1 MHTAANIIELEEVD
15 STNNYA
21 LNLLNNMRP
30 PEGTV
35 ISCINQTKGRG
46 TDSNHWESEA
56 GANLTLSFIYYP
68 GFLKAAEQFQLNQ
81 AISIAISETV
91 FSITG
96 TPDVTIKWPN
106 DIYIGD
112 KKVAGIL
119 IQNSIMGTCIDY
131 SVIGIGMN
139 VNQKVFISNAPN
151 PVSLSMVTGLDYELD
166 AIRLKMISIVE
177 KFYRLLKLGETL
189 SLNKIYLEK
198 LYRIGQWHHYLIKGH
213 KVNAMIKGIT
223 NYGQL
228 QLEGP
233 DGSSWICDLKDIK
246 YLF

>member
-1 MHTAANIIELEEVD
+1 MHKAANIIELEEVD

-21 LNLLNNMRP
+21 LNLLNNTRP

-56 GANLTLSFIYYP
+56 GENLTLSFIYYP
-68 GFLKAAEQFQLNQ
+68 GFLNAAEQFKLNQ
-81 AISIAISETV
+81 AISISISETV

-96 TPDVTIKWPN
+96 TPHVTIKWPN

-119 IQNSIMGTCIDY
+119 IQNSIMGSHIDY
-131 SVIGIGMN
+131 AVIGIGMN
-139 VNQKVFISNAPN
+139 VNQKVFKSNAPN
-151 PVSLSMVTGLDYELD
+151 PVSLSMVTGCNYELD
-166 AIRLKMISIVE
+166 AIRLKMITIVDKYYQML
-177 KFYRLLKLGETL
+177 KFGETQ

-198 LYRIGQWHHYLIKGH
+198 MYRIGQWHYFLIKGI

-223 NYGQL
+223 NFGQL
-228 QLEGP
+228 QLEGS
-233 DGSSWICDLKDIK
+233 DGISWICDLKDIK
-246 YLF
+246 YIL